1 MNERINQIR
10 QGDVLLIRRS
20 EPTKRELVTGSDG
33 LPVRGIRVEGER
45 TGHSHELAGEVFD
58 LPDGARVIALHEP
71 TALTHQEHAHI
82 VVPEGWWEVRVQR
95 EWVPRS
101 GFRGRF
107 D

>member
-1 MNERINQIR
+1 MKGPVNQIR
-10 QGDVLLIRRS
+10 QGDVLLIRVS
-20 EPTKRELVTGSDG
+20 EPNDRDLVTGPDG
-33 LPVRGIRVEGER
+33 LPMRGLRVEGER
-45 TGHSHELAGEVFD
+45 TGHAHELAGEVFD
-58 LPDGARVIALHEP
+58 LANGARVIALREP